1 MCAHGFRCYFTPLPG
16 CFSPFP
22 HGTSALSVI
31 RSYLALEGGPPCF
44 RQGFTCPALLGMR
57 TQTLLLRLQACHL
70 LRGGFP
76 SRFVSD
82 NRPKC
87 PSHNPGSLRFGL
99 FPLRS
104 PLLRESRLISFP
116 PATEMF
122 QFTGLASQGLC
133 VQPRDSWIAPGG
145 FSHSDTSGSMAV
157 CASPELFA
165 ACRVLLRRR
174 MPRHPPC
181 ALYSLILLISSS
193 GSFALFKR

>member
-1 MCAHGFRCYFTPLPG
+1 
-16 CFSPFP
+16 
-22 HGTSALSVI
+22 
-31 RSYLALEGGPPCF
+31 
-44 RQGFTCPALLGMR
+44 MR
-57 TQTLLLRLQACHL
+57 THELRLRLQACHL
-70 LRGGFP
+70 LWGGFP
-76 SRFVSD
+76 SRFVSTISA
-82 NRPKC
+82 KC

-104 PLLRESRLISFP
+104 PLLRESRLISLP

-122 QFTGLASQGLC
+122 QFTGLATLGLC
-133 VQPRDSWIAPGG
+133 VQPRVFQIALEG

-181 ALYSLILLISSS
+181 ALVSLILFLIPVNSPLGDSYMSSAKLRSSS
-193 GSFALFKR
+193 RLTVLLVYSLSFSL